1 MGVFSYLLTDWC
13 FMQMW
18 TYPSHKGGSQTAKQQ
33 VKPTSMPVG
42 ERSPF
47 GRVAPVLPNKS
58 ESGDSLS
65 AFIASGLF
73 SAVFAAFITCG
84 VSYLSPPTQPS
95 FGSRD
100 IDTVAA
106 MYSSYSSEGSS
117 PARQKFLAGLL
128 SEEAFVRKSQI
139 YFLSSLIQ
147 SQLKDHPNPEQ
158 MAKLI
163 VSESV
168 SADYDP
174 FLVAAVIRSES
185 MFRRHAVSGA
195 GARGLMQIMPDTG
208 RFLAKK
214 INLDLNA
221 ENLHDPRT
229 NVRLG
234 IAYLKYLEKMF
245 NGNRQRALIAY
256 NWGPA
261 NLGAAIKRR
270 SSPPLSTLHYAQKI
284 LHHHA
289 KWKQQYLR
297 LASNAGMAV
306 G

>member
-1 MGVFSYLLTDWC
+1 
-13 FMQMW
+13 MW
-18 TYPSHKGGSQTAKQQ
+18 TFQSHNGGSHEARQYTRPVSTA
-33 VKPTSMPVG
+33 VE

-47 GRVAPVLPNKS
+47 GRLSPVLPCKT
-58 ESGDSLS
+58 ETGDSLN
-65 AFIASGLF
+65 AFILSGLC
-73 SAVFAAFITCG
+73 SGLFAAFITCAI
-84 VSYLSPPTQPS
+84 SYLSPPSQPS
-95 FGSRD
+95 LSSRD
-100 IDTVAA
+100 IETVAA
-106 MYSSYSSEGSS
+106 MYTSYSSEGSS
-117 PARQKFLAGLL
+117 HARQKFLAGLL

-158 MAKLI
+158 MAHLI

-168 SADYDP
+168 IADYDP

-185 MFRRHAVSGA
+185 MFRRHAISGA

-208 RFLAKK
+208 KFLAKK
-214 INLDLNA
+214 IKLDLNP
-221 ENLHDPRT
+221 ENLNDPRT

-245 NGNRQRALIAY
+245 NGSRQRALIAY

-270 SSPPLSTLHYAQKI
+270 STPPLSTLHYAQKI
-284 LHHHA
+284 LHNHA
-289 KWKQQYLR
+289 KWRQQYLR